1 MICGRQKFD
10 IENHEGLQF
19 QFNVTSHFLAC
30 VIGVFYRV
38 TYYIDSATANFYSD
52 RSHYTSIIWVIAKL
66 EKSNYI
72 LWIDCHSFM
81 RNTTTLVKIYI

>member
-72 LWIDCHSFM
+72 L
-81 RNTTTLVKIYI
+81 